1 MDRLELAVYLGED
14 VACHVLPRSGRLT
27 IGRAPGNDIR
37 LDDVS
42 VSRRHAVLDLGP
54 PTRIEDLGSANG
66 TRVRKSNEPLEVPDT
81 YELKRPPGETFLI
94 DLGDRMIF
102 GAVTAVIRRAPP
114 ETFAGEPMAI
124 GAPRMRAL
132 HEQARQV
139 AQGTSS
145 VLLLG
150 EIGVGKDMLAREIH
164 RLSARATGPFV
175 TVPCAGLT
183 EALLDAELSGSE
195 GAGPSRAGLFEAGVG
210 GTVLLDEIGELTPA
224 AQVKLLRVLEERAV
238 MRGGAQAPRTLDV
251 RFLAATSGDLEAE
264 IRRGAFEEDL
274 FCWFSE
280 TTLTL
285 PPLRERTEEIVP
297 LARQFLVDACQQMEQ
312 SPSPNLSFSALV
324 ALERYTWPGNVREL
338 RAAMER
344 AAVLSCDE
352 GVLAEHLPTWISD
365 TVTSE
370 PAAKAA
376 PSSERAPLSVD
387 SLEQLDAARDA
398 LERRRIVDALE
409 RCGGNQTRAAAELG
423 INRRTLVARLGEYG
437 LLRQRK
443 RE

>member
-42 VSRRHAVLDLGP
+42 VSRRHAILHLGQP
-54 PTRIEDLGSANG
+54 MRVEDLGSATG
-66 TRVRKSNEPLEVPDT
+66 TRVRKPNEPLEAPDT
-81 YELKRPPGETFLI
+81 YELKRPPGETFTI
-94 DLGDRMIF
+94 GVGDRMIF
-102 GAVTAVIRRAPP
+102 GAATAVIRRAPP
-114 ETFAGEPMAI
+114 ETFTGEPMAI
-124 GAPRMRAL
+124 GSPRMRAL
-132 HEQARQV
+132 LEQARLA

-150 EIGVGKDMLAREIH
+150 ETGVGKEMLAREVH
-164 RLSARATGPFV
+164 RLSSRASGPFV
-175 TVPCAGLT
+175 TVPCLALT
-183 EALLDAELSGSE
+183 EALLDAELSGSN
-195 GAGPSRAGLFEAGVG
+195 GPPSRPSLFDAAVG
-210 GTVLLDEIGELTPA
+210 GTALLYEIAELAPA

-238 MRGGAQAPRTLDV
+238 LRGGARAPRTLDV
-251 RFLAATSGDLEAE
+251 RFLAATSRDLEAE
-264 IRRGAFEEDL
+264 VRRGAFQEDL
-274 FCWFSE
+274 FSRFSE
-280 TTLTL
+280 VTLTI
-285 PPLRERTEEIVP
+285 PSLRERTEEIVP
-297 LARQFLVDACQQMEQ
+297 LARQFLIDACQQMEQ

-352 GVLAEHLPTWISD
+352 GVLAEHLQTWISD

-370 PAAKAA
+370 PVYKAA
-376 PSSERAPLSVD
+376 PSSERAPLSAD

-398 LERRRIVDALE
+398 LERRRIVDALD

-423 INRRTLVARLGEYG
+423 ISRRILVARLGEYG
-437 LLRQRK
+437 LLRPRK